1 MNKKFFVSIFVVG
14 LVASLAGAGVYA
26 VFTDAET
33 SAGNVFTAG
42 TVTISLGDS
51 SWSTGFD
58 NMKPGDT
65 ATFAITVGN
74 EGTLPLDYT
83 VTWTL
88 GGDLSVGTDP
98 CFVNQIRIDGAVTA
112 SDSLSVAG
120 QGDRY
125 DTIEIDVKMP
135 LSAGDWYQ
143 GRSGTLD
150 VTVSATQQ

>member
-1 MNKKFFVSIFVVG
+1 MNKKFFIAFFFIG
-14 LVASLAGAGVYA
+14 IVASLAGAGVYA
-26 VFTDAET
+26 VFTDSQSST
-33 SAGNVFTAG
+33 GNVFTAG
-42 TVTISLGDS
+42 TVAISLGDS

-65 ATFAITVGN
+65 VTFAITVGN

-88 GGDLSVGTDP
+88 GGDLSLGTDP
-98 CFVNQIRIDGAVTA
+98 CFVNQIRIDGVVTA

-135 LSAGDWYQ
+135 LTAGNWYQ